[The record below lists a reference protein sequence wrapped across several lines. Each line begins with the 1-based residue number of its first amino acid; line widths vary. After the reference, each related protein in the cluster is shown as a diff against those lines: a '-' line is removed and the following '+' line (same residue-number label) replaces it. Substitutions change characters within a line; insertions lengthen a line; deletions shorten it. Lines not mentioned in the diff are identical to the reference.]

1 MHIRG
6 TQGCTWSPQ
15 NLEEQPN
22 RHYEIKNVLNVKPVY
37 EEKTFKYRKE
47 SMALDVHKLVVNLKK
62 TRSSLNVLKMHS
74 WPRF

>member
-6 TQGCTWSPQ
+6 AHGCTWSPQ
-15 NLEEQPN
+15 NLEKQPN

-47 SMALDVHKLVVNLKK
+47 SMALDVHKLVVNPKE

-74 WPRF
+74 WPRS

>member
-1 MHIRG
+1 MHMEPPKPG
-6 TQGCTWSPQ
+6 K
-15 NLEEQPN
+15 QPN

-47 SMALDVHKLVVNLKK
+47 SMALDVHKLVVNPKE

-74 WPRF
+74 WPRS